1 MENRSNK
8 KPHKISGAQTILLGF
23 ITLILIGALLLMLP
37 ISSKD
42 GNWTNF
48 IDAFFTATSASC
60 VTGLIVRDTQAT
72 WSIFGQVVILILIQI
87 GGMGVVTLTVM
98 LTSLTGKQIGLSTR
112 STMQEA
118 VSAPN
123 LGGIVR
129 YTGFIVKGVV
139 IFELAGAAL
148 MAPVFIQEYGFFPG
162 LWRALFSSI
171 SAFCNAGFDLNGAHG
186 DYSSMMPYYDNPLIV
201 ITLFILILTGGLG
214 FLTWRDIKD
223 HGYHITHYSTQS
235 KMILVCEVI
244 LILIPAVLLFIFEY
258 GDMPM
263 KERILSSMFQAIT
276 PRTAGFNTTDYN
288 SFSDAGICMTIILML
303 IGGAPGSTAGG
314 MKITTVAILYL
325 AMISVFRREKAP
337 SCYKRRIPL
346 ETVESAVAVFSLDM
360 ILFIAGSVLISMI
373 ENIPMRSTLFEC
385 ASAVATV
392 GLSLGIT
399 PTLGIASKI
408 ILCIIMYT
416 GRVGGL
422 TLVFAAVARR
432 KVYAGQYPE
441 DHIAVG

>member
-1 MENRSNK
+1 MNNGSQ
-8 KPHKISGAQTILLGF
+8 KPRHKISGAQTILLGF
-23 ITLILIGALLLMLP
+23 VTLIFIGALLLMLP

-48 IDAFFTATSASC
+48 FDALFTSTSASC

-72 WSIFGQVVILILIQI
+72 WSIFGQIVILILIQI
-87 GGMGVVTLTVM
+87 GGMGVVTLTIM

-123 LGGIVR
+123 LGGIVK

-139 IFELAGAAL
+139 FFELAGAL
-148 MAPVFIQEYGFFPG
+148 IMSPVFIKEYGFLPG

-201 ITLFILILTGGLG
+201 ITLFFLILTGGLG
-214 FLTWRDIKD
+214 FLTWRDVVEHK
-223 HGYHITHYSTQS
+223 YHLRHYSTQS
-235 KMILVCEVI
+235 KMILICEVI
-244 LILIPAVLLFIFEY
+244 LIVIPAILLFVFEY

-263 KERILSSMFQAIT
+263 KERILSSLFQAIT

-288 SFSDAGICMTIILML
+288 NFSDSGICMTIILML

-314 MKITTVAILYL
+314 MKITTIAVLYL

-360 ILFIAGSVLISMI
+360 ILFIAGSCLISMI

-399 PTLGIASKI
+399 PTLGIASKL
-408 ILCIIMYT
+408 ILCVIMYT

-432 KVYAGQYPE
+432 NTAAGQYPE

>member
-1 MENRSNK
+1 MDYTGKTVFMIRILNK
-8 KPHKISGAQTILLGF
+8 MN
-23 ITLILIGALLLMLP
+23 LLL
-37 ISSKD
+37 D
-42 GNWTNF
+42 
-48 IDAFFTATSASC
+48 
-60 VTGLIVRDTQAT
+60 R
-72 WSIFGQVVILILIQI
+72 
-87 GGMGVVTLTVM
+87 
-98 LTSLTGKQIGLSTR
+98 KQKVQ
-112 STMQEA
+112 M
-118 VSAPN
+118 
-123 LGGIVR
+123 GGIV
-129 YTGFIVKGVV
+129 
-139 IFELAGAAL
+139 
-148 MAPVFIQEYGFFPG
+148 
-162 LWRALFSSI
+162 
-171 SAFCNAGFDLNGAHG
+171 
-186 DYSSMMPYYDNPLIV
+186 
-201 ITLFILILTGGLG
+201 
-214 FLTWRDIKD
+214 
-223 HGYHITHYSTQS
+223 
-235 KMILVCEVI
+235 
-244 LILIPAVLLFIFEY
+244 
-258 GDMPM
+258 
-263 KERILSSMFQAIT
+263 
-276 PRTAGFNTTDYN
+276 
-288 SFSDAGICMTIILML
+288 ILML

-337 SCYKRRIPL
+337 SCYKRKIPL

>member
-123 LGGIVR
+123 LGGIVK
-129 YTGFIVKGVV
+129 YTGFIVKGV
-139 IFELAGAAL
+139 ILFELAGAAL

-223 HGYHITHYSTQS
+223 HGYHITH
-235 KMILVCEVI
+235 
-244 LILIPAVLLFIFEY
+244 
-258 GDMPM
+258 
-263 KERILSSMFQAIT
+263 
-276 PRTAGFNTTDYN
+276 

-337 SCYKRRIPL
+337 SCYKRKIPL

>member
-148 MAPVFIQEYGFFPG
+148 MAPVFIQEYGF
-162 LWRALFSSI
+162 
-171 SAFCNAGFDLNGAHG
+171 CNAGFDLNGAHG
-186 DYSSMMPYYDNPLIV
+186 NYSSMMPYYDNPLIV